1 MLEKYSFFVLAY
13 CDKIFQETYVNDAVG
28 TDVISL
34 SLTYVDEILQWI
46 SSEEKSFV
54 NALKNPIIFSKIGL
68 MFKSF

>member
-28 TDVISL
+28 TDEISW

-46 SSEEKSFV
+46 SSEEKKLRNRIKKPYNF
-54 NALKNPIIFSKIGL
+54 LKNRANV
-68 MFKSF
+68 